1 MNKPIDRCSRLNSM
15 LIGPINTQ
23 SSVLGDFENNP
34 MCVKA
39 RNMVDEELV
48 LFLTYSQFQN

>member
-23 SSVLGDFENNP
+23 SSVLGDVENNP

>member
-1 MNKPIDRCSRLNSM
+1 M
-15 LIGPINTQ
+15 LIGPITTQ
-23 SSVLGDFENNP
+23 GSFSGEVENNP

-48 LFLTYSQFQN
+48 PFLIYSQFQNEVVCTVNNV

>member
-1 MNKPIDRCSRLNSM
+1 M

-23 SSVLGDFENNP
+23 SSVLGDVENNP